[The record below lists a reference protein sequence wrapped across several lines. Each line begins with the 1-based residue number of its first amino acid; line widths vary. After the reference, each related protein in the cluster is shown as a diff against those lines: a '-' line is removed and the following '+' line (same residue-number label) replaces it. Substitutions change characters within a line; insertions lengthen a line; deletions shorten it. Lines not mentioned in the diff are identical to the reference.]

1 MSKKNQ
7 ARGPTDC
14 TQVNPEGGYVC
25 SEDYTTLVSFFI
37 FIFIFIFLFIFY
49 SFADGFCVFF
59 CSTNALVA

>member
-25 SEDYTTLVSFFI
+25 SEDYTTLVSLFFY
-37 FIFIFIFLFIFY
+37 FFFFFSSFY
-49 SFADGFCVFF
+49 SFADGFCVFVVPM
-59 CSTNALVA
+59 LW

>member
-25 SEDYTTLVSFFI
+25 SEDYTTLVSFLSL
-37 FIFIFIFLFIFY
+37 FLFLFFY
-49 SFADGFCVFF
+49 FSFADGFCVFF
-59 CSTNALVA
+59 L